1 MMWHRTIAILTFL
14 LSIASGQARSD
25 TLLHIGQRPHR
36 IVSLN
41 ICTDQLLLQIANPKH
56 VLSVTWLA
64 KEPSESDVVALARN
78 IPANHG
84 LAAEVIPLAPDLVV
98 AGTVTTPIATSIIKR
113 AGVPI
118 LELPPASSI
127 EDARRQIR
135 EIARAVGEIQR
146 GDELIARLDRGLAN
160 ISVFPERSRP
170 TAIVFSPNG
179 FTAGPGTLVDDVIQ
193 RSGFANLAARASF
206 GAYHHVP
213 LEVLLS
219 KPPDVLIIDSAEESK
234 PSLASQILGHRAL
247 LRLSERIR
255 LVSIPSRLW
264 SCPGFGLAEA
274 ATRLNATANELMRS
288 RQHE

>member
-1 MMWHRTIAILTFL
+1 MMWHRDISILTFL
-14 LSIASGQARSD
+14 LLIASGHAQSD
-25 TLLHIGQRPHR
+25 TLSRIDQRPQR

-41 ICTDQLLLQIANPKH
+41 ICTDQLVLQIADPKR

-64 KEPSESDVVALARN
+64 KEPSESDVVALARS
-78 IPANHG
+78 IPSNHG

-98 AGTVTTPIATSIIKR
+98 AGTVTTPIATSMIKR
-113 AGVPI
+113 AGIPI
-118 LELPPASSI
+118 LELPPISSI

-135 EIARAVGEIQR
+135 EIAGAVGEVER
-146 GDELIARLDRGLAN
+146 GNELIGRLDRRLAD
-160 ISVFPERSRP
+160 ISVLPERSRP

-193 RSGFANLAARASF
+193 RSGFANLAAGRSF

-219 KPPDVLIIDSAEESK
+219 EPPDVLIIESAEESK

-255 LVSIPSRLW
+255 VVIIPSRLW

-274 ATRLNATANELMRS
+274 ATILDATANELRRS